1 MPIICKISLDA
12 SEYQAQLQKVIAETQ
27 ALDSTLG
34 EKNIKV
40 TADTAEAK
48 AALSDLSD
56 QSDLSDKSFTV
67 AADTAEAKAALS
79 DLSDQSDLSDKEVVV
94 TADVSPAKKEISK
107 VKKEASD
114 IKVKGDASSLKQ
126 SLSAVRAEL
135 NKTQGGAG
143 KFLETFLAGGGGIG
157 IIMAG
162 VASLGKIVATVY
174 NNWRQRL
181 QENAEL
187 HSNNA
192 ASIREAAEANEQ
204 VRQKTDG
211 CLGRLQELAKQENLS
226 NANKVEA
233 KKLIDDLSSS
243 YDNLGVKLDKVTGK
257 LIGVD
262 EATVKK
268 LQVDKAR
275 RISEIDSEMKQ
286 LQSEK
291 KQQAEIRDT
300 AGVAIWFDGN
310 TRIGGEEE
318 TKAAAKKIEEL
329 NKRIME
335 LNKKRSEIK
344 RSDPFEEFRK
354 KQKPQVEDL
363 KKQLAD
369 QRKITSESSDMSDLS
384 DPSEKISHLQK
395 QRDRHKKEMLD
406 PLQRKINAA
415 ESRFIYAS
423 GDRRVEA
430 EKHLLQLKIAQ
441 QQELQ
446 KSYALEKQ
454 ISDVKKQQEQQQ
466 EQQQKQF
473 NKSIHDQ
480 AFNLRGQIM
489 NQTGFGKEF
498 AQSAALKQARETKG
512 SDLTE
517 NEKRSVLQLSEISWN
532 LSNRRETS
540 LGDLSIKTNA
550 LTSRGGFRG
559 GAAVNSPDRYNRE
572 IAQTSKTLLSTLQR
586 IETLCKDMG
595 TF

>member
-40 TADTAEAK
+40 TADTADAK

-192 ASIREAAEANEQ
+192 ASIRETAEANEQ
-204 VRQKTDG
+204 ARQKTDG
-211 CLGRLQELAKQENLS
+211 YLGRLQELAKQENLS

-310 TRIGGEEE
+310 TRVGGEEE

-329 NKRIME
+329 DKRIME
-335 LNKKRSEIK
+335 LNKKRIEIK
-344 RSDPFEEFRK
+344 KSDPFEEFRK
-354 KQKPQVEDL
+354 NWYRINYQSEIYRNTHFIHL
-363 KKQLAD
+363 LT
-369 QRKITSESSDMSDLS
+369 KILRSI
-384 DPSEKISHLQK
+384 K
-395 QRDRHKKEMLD
+395 
-406 PLQRKINAA
+406 A
-415 ESRFIYAS
+415 ES
-423 GDRRVEA
+423 
-430 EKHLLQLKIAQ
+430 
-441 QQELQ
+441 
-446 KSYALEKQ
+446 
-454 ISDVKKQQEQQQ
+454 
-466 EQQQKQF
+466 
-473 NKSIHDQ
+473 
-480 AFNLRGQIM
+480 
-489 NQTGFGKEF
+489 
-498 AQSAALKQARETKG
+498 
-512 SDLTE
+512 
-517 NEKRSVLQLSEISWN
+517 
-532 LSNRRETS
+532 
-540 LGDLSIKTNA
+540 
-550 LTSRGGFRG
+550 
-559 GAAVNSPDRYNRE
+559 
-572 IAQTSKTLLSTLQR
+572 
-586 IETLCKDMG
+586 
-595 TF
+595 